1 MNDTEDAVR
10 DSWGGIAAWLREH
23 TQRGPSRAAAD
34 TERLLAAEAE
44 LGLAMPVD
52 LRAWWRLD
60 DVDAAFWIPVEFA
73 PLDLDEAMEA
83 RNVLVLVARDE
94 AAHPG
99 PLADAAEYLPGL
111 LPIAGSPGGDH
122 LLVDLRPGPAHG
134 AVLLWNHEEWGLEV
148 PLWDS
153 VTEMLAD
160 TARALTAGS
169 PALTRHAA
177 RGGTERPCVATVT
190 AGSRD
195 LLWEEVDPG
204 ILAFTSPSTRRPPV
218 PVPVDWAAVEEWLG
232 AGLPSDYKQLADLC
246 GPVDFGEFLWIH
258 VPCVDGR
265 FDYGDWLR
273 ETHRQ
278 ARKQVRML
286 PEEERPRVHPEPG
299 GLLAWGASRGGDM
312 LFWDTSVSDDPEAW
326 TVVVRHTGAI
336 PGSGLRDWHR
346 YDLTLTAYL
355 RHTVR
360 ETWDSPSPPGPLL
373 HLPGT
378 VARTAFLDAAQ
389 PWTAPVPVEPR
400 LTEAERRVAL
410 ETGTGLDALRLLTPP
425 PERPHLGDGTWE
437 QLFDTLGS
445 RLPREYVRL
454 MEVYGAG
461 CWSGWLRFPAPLRTA
476 APRFMAYV
484 EETLEA
490 YEDLKEGSPDWYPLS
505 TWPESDGFLPF
516 ADSIDGDHLGWLTQ
530 GEDPDAWPLI
540 FWPRHA
546 DQGPA
551 LEGGLM
557 DTLLAW
563 QRGRL
568 VTPGLCGLDEDDDP
582 VEFAGFEPWEHG
594 GDG

>member
-1 MNDTEDAVR
+1 MNDTEHAVR
-10 DSWGGIAAWLREH
+10 DSWGRIAAWLRGH
-23 TQRGPSRAAAD
+23 GQPGPHRAAAD
-34 TERLLAAEAE
+34 TERLAAAEAE
-44 LGLAMPVD
+44 LGLPMPED

-60 DVDAAFWIPVEFA
+60 DVAATFWIPLEFV
-73 PLDLDEAMEA
+73 PVDLGEALSARDILVQVAGDEAEDTGGLA
-83 RNVLVLVARDE
+83 N
-94 AAHPG
+94 AAQ
-99 PLADAAEYLPGL
+99 YLPAL
-111 LPIAGSPGGDH
+111 LPIADSPGGDH
-122 LLVDLRPGPAHG
+122 LLVDLRPGPTHG
-134 AVLLWNHEEWGLEV
+134 AVFLWNHEEWGLGV

-160 TARALTAGS
+160 TARALTTGA

-190 AGSRD
+190 GGLDWDDADLDIAG
-195 LLWEEVDPG
+195 
-204 ILAFTSPSTRRPPV
+204 FTSPCADRPPT
-218 PVPVDWAAVEEWLG
+218 PVPVDWETVEEWLG
-232 AGLPSDYKQLADLC
+232 VRLPGDYRQLADRH
-246 GPVDFGEFLWIH
+246 GPLDFGEYLWIH
-258 VPCVDGR
+258 VPCADGR

-278 ARKQVRML
+278 ARSQLRAL
-286 PEEERPRVHPEPG
+286 PEDERPRVHPEPG
-299 GLLAWGASRGGDM
+299 GLLAWGSTRGGDM
-312 LFWDTSVSDDPEAW
+312 LFWDTSASDDPDAW
-326 TVVVRHTGAI
+326 PVVQRHAGAI

-355 RHTVR
+355 RHAVR
-360 ETWDSPSPPGPLL
+360 ESWESPTPPGPLL
-373 HLPGT
+373 QLPGT

-389 PWTAPVPVEPR
+389 PWTPPAPVDPR
-400 LTEAERRVAL
+400 LGETERRVAL

-425 PERPHLGDGTWE
+425 PERAYLGDGTWE

-454 MEVYGAG
+454 MEVYGSG

-490 YEDLKEGSPDWYPLS
+490 YGDLKDGSPDWYPLN
-505 TWPESDGFLPF
+505 TWPEPDGFLPF
-516 ADSIDGDHLGWLTQ
+516 ADSIDGDHLGWLTR

-551 LEGGLM
+551 LRSGLV
-557 DTLLAW
+557 DVLLAW

-568 VTPGLCGLDEDDDP
+568 VTPGLCTQDEDDDP
-582 VEFAGFEPWEHG
+582 VEFAAFEPWAHRDEG
-594 GDG
+594 